1 MILRRNELF
10 VFEFFHIFSDSPA
23 KLQSGEKSLHG
34 SYALPEIPSSKRVSP
49 VKKVVNIQTST
60 GFFLV
65 ILRFPYEM
73 QQDLEIPAEFVLRP
87 RA

>member
-1 MILRRNELF
+1 MNYSCSNFFTFSAILLR
-10 VFEFFHIFSDSPA
+10 
-23 KLQSGEKSLHG
+23 LQSGEKSLHG

-73 QQDLEIPAEFVLRP
+73 QQDLEIPAEFVLQP